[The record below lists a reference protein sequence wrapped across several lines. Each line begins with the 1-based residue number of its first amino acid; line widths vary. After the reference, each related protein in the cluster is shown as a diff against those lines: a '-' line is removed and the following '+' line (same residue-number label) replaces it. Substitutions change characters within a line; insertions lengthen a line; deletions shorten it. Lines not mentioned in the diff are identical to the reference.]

1 MEGADEMKK
10 RMLAILQCL
19 EVAFLATV
27 VAGVVAVFAKKRE
40 IAELG
45 VLLSTLTAVVVGM
58 MRPRRSCSSVCR
70 WQRGATLFLSP
81 FAVLQLVLFFGW
93 VWIGTP
99 IAGWRQL
106 AKFRELVK
114 EADRVEVHDMRM
126 LFKDDSDGKDLCC
139 VLTDKDEIAAFV
151 KLLGFARKAPP
162 CGCKGNPSIEWWKG
176 DECIARL
183 SIHHYG
189 YRVSIWGCGATVD
202 RGLTFQSRLELNR
215 WFERRCGVKLE

>member
-1 MEGADEMKK
+1 MPDMKT
-10 RMLAILQCL
+10 RMLFVLQCL
-19 EVAFLATV
+19 ELAFLATI
-27 VAGVVAVFAKKRE
+27 VAGFVAVCAKKRE

-45 VLLSTLTAVVVGM
+45 VLLSTLTAVVAGFM
-58 MRPRRSCSSVCR
+58 LPRRSFFAGGR
-70 WQRGATLFLSP
+70 WQRVSALLMSP
-81 FAVLQLVLFFGW
+81 FALLQLVLFFGW

-189 YRVSIWGCGATVD
+189 YRVSIWVVEPPSTGG
-202 RGLTFQSRLELNR
+202 
-215 WFERRCGVKLE
+215 